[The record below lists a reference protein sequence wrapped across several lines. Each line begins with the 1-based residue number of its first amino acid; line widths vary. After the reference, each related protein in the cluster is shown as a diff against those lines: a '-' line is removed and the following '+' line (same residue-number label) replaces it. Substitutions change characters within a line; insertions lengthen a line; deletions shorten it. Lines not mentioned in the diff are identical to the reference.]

1 EGVIGS
7 YLSDVLE
14 SLRGSRFA
22 SADKAIPLSNLDCGA
37 CPEWGRG
44 IVARTPPRNDRVGL
58 PLGNL
63 TSQLFANI
71 YMNELDQFT
80 KHKLKAK
87 YYVRYADDFVFVSH
101 DRKCLEIILEDIQ
114 DFLIEKL
121 KLILHPNKIF
131 LQTTTSGID
140 FLGWKH
146 FEDHRVLRK
155 TTQKR
160 MFVRIKNHP
169 TEDTLNS
176 YLGLVKHGDGLKLRD
191 DLLNDFWLNVTNGS

>member
-1 EGVIGS
+1 FFGS
-7 YLSDVLE
+7 IDHNILLNILKQYIPDEDIIWLLSMVVE
-14 SLRGSRFA
+14 SFVSELPHPNPLLVKERG
-22 SADKAIPLSNLDCGA
+22 DI
-37 CPEWGRG
+37 
-44 IVARTPPRNDRVGL
+44 GL

-71 YMNELDQFT
+71 YLNIFDQFV

-101 DRKCLEIILEDIQ
+101 DRKYLEIILEDIQ
-114 DFLIEKL
+114 EFLTEKL
-121 KLILHPNKIF
+121 KLTLHPNKIF

-160 MFVRIKNHP
+160 MFARIKNHP
-169 TEDTLNS
+169 TKDTLDS
-176 YLGLVKHGDGLKLRD
+176 YLGLLKHGDGLKLKD
-191 DLLNDFWLNVTNGS
+191 GLLNEFWLNAD